1 MDASAAD
8 ASALTLRQAAQL
20 LLACGVLGVAAYLL
34 LLASF
39 ALLPTIRA
47 QHPAAGLVAWQ
58 AGCGLMTSLG
68 FVAAFFAQVRLLQ
81 RLPARL
87 PVCSACSGGGCVC
100 GGVLSLASGD

>member
-34 LLASF
+34 ILASF
-39 ALLPTIRA
+39 ALVPNIRA

-68 FVAAFFAQVRLLQ
+68 FVAAFFVQVRLCCVWFAATDATAD
-81 RLPARL
+81 AR
-87 PVCSACSGGGCVC
+87 
-100 GGVLSLASGD
+100 